1 MYSEKPVQLRR
12 QPKCYRSPVSEI
24 KHRELAFACGR
35 LVAFPAKLRLP
46 VSLSVPTVNGLT
58 DRIKLRVARSSVTFG
73 GDVPVLARLVDLGLQ
88 RAELVAWIG
97 KRMAC
102 VWYLP

>member
-1 MYSEKPVQLRR
+1 MYSGKPAQLRR

-46 VSLSVPTVNGLT
+46 SQKRPSVRTFPRQGQ
-58 DRIKLRVARSSVTFG
+58 KLG
-73 GDVPVLARLVDLGLQ
+73 GQAHGGV
-88 RAELVAWIG
+88 
-97 KRMAC
+97 
-102 VWYLP
+102 

>member
-46 VSLSVPTVNGLT
+46 LTSGFSEPSLL
-58 DRIKLRVARSSVTFG
+58 
-73 GDVPVLARLVDLGLQ
+73 LGL
-88 RAELVAWIG
+88 EKGWH
-97 KRMAC
+97 AC
-102 VWYLP
+102 VSPMRWNKTQNQQ